1 MENDTPSRPQEYPK
15 AVVIGLGLI
24 GGSVALAIRA
34 RHQVHITGVD
44 VHEASLRMAKAL
56 EIIDE
61 GHTMIEES
69 VQEADII
76 IIATPVSKTM
86 EIMDEIARLP
96 MKAGVIITDVGSTK
110 GTVMEKSERLF
121 GNKGATFI
129 GGHPMAGSHKSGV
142 QGSRG
147 DLFENAFYCLTPGE
161 TADASEVERLKR
173 WLSGTNAHFI
183 ELGSNLHDLLA
194 GSVSH
199 LPHIVA
205 SSLVHQLADLQQEHP
220 VLGDLAAGGFKD
232 ITRIASANPVMW
244 RDILVHNKHV
254 LLPMMER
261 WQSDMQTIQSLIEEG
276 DDAHLQRFFSDAKQ
290 HRDGLPSKKK
300 GAIPAFYDLFVDV
313 ADHPG
318 AISEVTGILAD
329 KDISITNIR
338 IMEAREDIMGVLRLS
353 FRKEAD
359 RQKGMDCLEAEQF
372 SVYISE

>member
-1 MENDTPSRPQEYPK
+1 MANDTSEHPRGYPK
-15 AVVIGLGLI
+15 AAVIGLGLI
-24 GGSVALAIRA
+24 GGSVALSIRA
-34 RHQVHITGVD
+34 RHQVHISGID

-61 GHTMIEES
+61 AHTSIEES
-69 VQEADII
+69 VQDADII

-86 EIMDEIARLP
+86 EMMDEIARLP
-96 MKAGVIITDVGSTK
+96 LKAGVIITDVGSTK
-110 GTVMEKSERLF
+110 GTVMKKSECLF
-121 GNKGATFI
+121 REKEATFI

-161 TADASEVERLKR
+161 EVDGAEVERLKR
-173 WLSGTNAHFI
+173 WLTGTNARFI
-183 ELGSNLHDLLA
+183 ELDPNLHDLLA

-205 SSLVHQLADLQQEHP
+205 ASLVHQLAELQQHHP

-232 ITRIASANPVMW
+232 ITRIASANPIMW
-244 RDILVHNKHV
+244 RDILVHNRHV

-276 DDAHLQRFFSDAKQ
+276 DDTGLQRFFSEAKQ
-290 HRDGLPSKKK
+290 YRDGLPSKKK
-300 GAIPAFYDLFVDV
+300 GAIPSFYDLFVDV
-313 ADHPG
+313 SDHPG
-318 AISEVTGILAD
+318 VISEVTGVLAD
-329 KDISITNIR
+329 HGISITNIR

>member
-1 MENDTPSRPQEYPK
+1 MENETSAHPHEYPK

-34 RHQVHITGVD
+34 RHQVHITGID

-61 GHTMIEES
+61 GHTTIEES
-69 VQEADII
+69 VQNADII
-76 IIATPVSKTM
+76 IIATPVSKTFEM
-86 EIMDEIARLP
+86 LEAIARLP
-96 MKAGVIITDVGSTK
+96 LREGVIITDVGSTK
-110 GTVMEKSERLF
+110 GTVMAESERLF
-121 GNKGATFI
+121 HKKEATFI

-161 TADASEVERLKR
+161 EAGVSEVERLKR
-173 WLSGTNAHFI
+173 WLNGTNARFI
-183 ELGSNLHDLLA
+183 ELDPNLHDLFA

-205 SSLVHQLADLQQEHP
+205 ASLVHQLAELQQHHP

-244 RDILVHNKHV
+244 RDILMHNKHV

-261 WQSDMQTIQSLIEEG
+261 WQSDMQTIQDLIEEG
-276 DDAHLQRFFSDAKQ
+276 NDERLQQFFSVAKN

-300 GAIPAFYDLFVDV
+300 GAIPSFYDLFVDV

-318 AISEVTGILAD
+318 VISEVTGILAD
-329 KDISITNIR
+329 KEISITNIR